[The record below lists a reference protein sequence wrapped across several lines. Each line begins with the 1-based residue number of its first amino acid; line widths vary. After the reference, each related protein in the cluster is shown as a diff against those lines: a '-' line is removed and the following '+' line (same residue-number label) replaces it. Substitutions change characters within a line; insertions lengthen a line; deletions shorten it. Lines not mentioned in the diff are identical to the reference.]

1 MNINEFCG
9 SPLLMASCTI
19 QNSILMTV
27 MKIII
32 IIIIIIIIVTNL
44 KQITFSIL
52 LNDYT
57 FYFPARRRI
66 TITLT
71 RRVQKVSQKV
81 KRLRH
86 LRIPK
91 TMQYLALVNKL
102 VFDFYI
108 LTNPTLRRFK
118 CRTFHE
124 PNSTDTYSIHEGYMY
139 TMN

>member
-1 MNINEFCG
+1 
-9 SPLLMASCTI
+9 
-19 QNSILMTV
+19 MT
-27 MKIII
+27 KFETNHFQYP
-32 IIIIIIIIVTNL
+32 IV
-44 KQITFSIL
+44 I
-52 LNDYT
+52 DYI

-71 RRVQKVSQKV
+71 RRVQKLSQKV

-108 LTNPTLRRFK
+108 LTHRALRRFK
-118 CRTFHE
+118 RRTFHE